1 MIPNIFSLHTLC
13 TSHFFCSF
21 RILMSSWLYHLFSHL
36 SQISIITLLWYEM
49 NATKISRTT
58 AINTLRL
65 LFASL
70 NLNPSV
76 SCPNTKHSCSLAA
89 AFSSI
94 HLPSQYD
101 LKSSFLL
108 VLHTKHTCLDV
119 DSLHRVKA
127 VSELKK
133 GNVLAQ
139 MRATAA
145 ILVLCMG
152 KITKPKGDISYSS
165 KIFFAICISQIASI

>member
-1 MIPNIFSLHTLC
+1 
-13 TSHFFCSF
+13 
-21 RILMSSWLYHLFSHL
+21 
-36 SQISIITLLWYEM
+36 M

-76 SCPNTKHSCSLAA
+76 FCPNTKHSCSLAA

-94 HLPSQYD
+94 HLPSKYD
-101 LKSSFLL
+101 LESFFLI
-108 VLHTKHTCLDV
+108 VLHTKHTCVDA
-119 DSLHRVKA
+119 DSLYCVKA

-133 GNVLAQ
+133 GNVFAQ
-139 MRATAA
+139 IRATAA

-165 KIFFAICISQIASI
+165 KIFSAICISQIASI

>member
-133 GNVLAQ
+133 GTQ